1 MKTGN
6 VGEIC
11 NRDVVVATREMTV
24 TAAAQL
30 MRHYHVGTLVICE
43 QLNGGRRLPV
53 GIVTD
58 RDIVVEVVAPE
69 LRPEAITAGDI
80 MAGELVTVRESEG
93 VLQALEI
100 MRYKGVRRL
109 PVVGEDGQLTG
120 LIAIDDILEVLAEE
134 LTDISKVMGFERSIE
149 AANRK

>member
-1 MKTGN
+1 MRTGSI
-6 VGEIC
+6 GEIC

-30 MRHYHVGTLVICE
+30 MRRYHVGTLVICE

-58 RDIVVEVVAPE
+58 RDIVVEVLAPE

-93 VLQALEI
+93 VLQALEV